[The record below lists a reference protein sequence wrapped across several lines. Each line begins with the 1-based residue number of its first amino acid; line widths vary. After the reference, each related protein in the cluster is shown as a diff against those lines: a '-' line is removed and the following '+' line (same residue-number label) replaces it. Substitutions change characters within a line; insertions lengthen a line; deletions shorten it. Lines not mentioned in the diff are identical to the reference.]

1 MNNKAKQWFGT
12 INSKIFKG
20 MKKNLLLAAMV
31 AIFATSAFA
40 QTTPQA
46 SKKEAKLEKKED
58 RITEHKAA
66 NEVKK
71 EHKAAKKEEKV
82 THNAAAK
89 EVKKEAKQSN

>member
-1 MNNKAKQWFGT
+1 
-12 INSKIFKG
+12 

-46 SKKEAKLEKKED
+46 SKKETKLEKKED

>member
-1 MNNKAKQWFGT
+1 
-12 INSKIFKG
+12 

-40 QTTPQA
+40 QITPQA
-46 SKKEAKLEKKED
+46 SKKETKLEKKED
-58 RITEHKAA
+58 RIT
-66 NEVKK
+66 

>member
-82 THNAAAK
+82 THHAAVK

>member
-1 MNNKAKQWFGT
+1 
-12 INSKIFKG
+12 

-40 QTTPQA
+40 QITPQA
-46 SKKEAKLEKKED
+46 SKKETKLEKKED

-71 EHKAAKKEEKV
+71 EHKAAKKEEKAMHH
-82 THNAAAK
+82 TAAK

>member
-12 INSKIFKG
+12 NNSKIFKG

-82 THNAAAK
+82 THHAAVK

>member
-1 MNNKAKQWFGT
+1 
-12 INSKIFKG
+12 
-20 MKKNLLLAAMV
+20 MKKNILLAAMV

-71 EHKAAKKEEKV
+71 EHKAAKKEEKAM
-82 THNAAAK
+82 HHAAAK

>member
-12 INSKIFKG
+12 NNSKIFKG

>member
-1 MNNKAKQWFGT
+1 
-12 INSKIFKG
+12 

-46 SKKEAKLEKKED
+46 SKKETKLERKED

-71 EHKAAKKEEKV
+71 EHKAAKKEEKAMHH
-82 THNAAAK
+82 TAAK